1 MERFLDLV
9 VDNSTV
15 TGRLVTSIVIVAL
28 GLICA
33 TLVRLLVARRS
44 DDAYTSYHL
53 RKVVGYVLFVL
64 VLIALAVVWR
74 PFAGRIGVVLGF
86 MAAGVAFAMQETIG
100 AIAGWFNIVSGRI
113 FRVGDRIEM
122 GGVKGDVIDI
132 TPLRTKVLE
141 MGAADQE
148 GSWVGGRQHTGRIVA
163 LSNKLTFT
171 EPVYNYSAAF
181 EFIWEELT
189 IPVPHASDWKT
200 AERIMLQEAEAIS
213 RSEGAAD
220 ALRAMSQRYP
230 VPVTELVP
238 RVFVRATDNW
248 MELAVR
254 FIVPVRTARSV
265 KDTLTR
271 RIWERLEA
279 ASIPVAS
286 QTVDA
291 TIRVSGDDGT

>member
-1 MERFLDLV
+1 MEQFFDLV

-15 TGRLVTSIVIVAL
+15 TGRLVTSAVIVAL
-28 GLICA
+28 GFVCT
-33 TLVRLLVARRS
+33 TLLRLLVARRA
-44 DDAYTSYHL
+44 DDAFTSYHL
-53 RKVVGYVLFVL
+53 RKVAGYVMFVVVL
-64 VLIALAVVWR
+64 VALAIVWR

-141 MGAADQE
+141 MGAAEQG
-148 GSWVGGRQHTGRIVA
+148 GSWVQGRQHTGRIVA

-189 IPVPHASDWKT
+189 IPVPHGSDWKA
-200 AERIMLQEAEAIS
+200 AERIMLEEAQAIS
-213 RSEGAAD
+213 RSEGAAG
-220 ALRAMSQRYP
+220 ALRSMSERYP
-230 VPVTELVP
+230 VPVTELEP
-238 RVFVRATDNW
+238 RVFVKATDNW
-248 MELAVR
+248 MELAAR

-265 KDTLTR
+265 KDSLTR

-279 ASIPVAS
+279 ERIPVAS

-291 TIRVSGDDGT
+291 TIRVKHDDT